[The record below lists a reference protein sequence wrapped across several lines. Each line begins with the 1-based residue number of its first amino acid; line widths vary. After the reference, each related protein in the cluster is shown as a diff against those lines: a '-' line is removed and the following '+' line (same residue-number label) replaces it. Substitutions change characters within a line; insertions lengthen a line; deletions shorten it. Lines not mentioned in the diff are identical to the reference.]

1 MDIQDQKSKE
11 ERLIEKSSTD
21 AMTGALNREATEA
34 RIEKRLS
41 DDQKGFLFLLD
52 IDNFKEINDTR
63 GHMIGD
69 QILIDLVQLLKSEF
83 RQNDVIGRLGG
94 DEFMVFMNQTQD
106 PQAAIQ
112 KASHILNRLAVEK
125 AGAFS
130 VSIGIASAPL
140 DGTTYDQLYDAADK
154 AMYQAK
160 RQGKNSY
167 FLRKPQPEESSEKP
181 A

>member
-1 MDIQDQKSKE
+1 
-11 ERLIEKSSTD
+11 
-21 AMTGALNREATEA
+21 MTGALNREATEA

-106 PQAAIQ
+106 PQAAI
-112 KASHILNRLAVEK
+112 KSLAY
-125 AGAFS
+125 
-130 VSIGIASAPL
+130 L
-140 DGTTYDQLYDAADK
+140 
-154 AMYQAK
+154 
-160 RQGKNSY
+160 
-167 FLRKPQPEESSEKP
+167 KP
-181 A
+181 ACG

>member
-1 MDIQDQKSKE
+1 
-11 ERLIEKSSTD
+11 
-21 AMTGALNREATEA
+21 
-34 RIEKRLS
+34 
-41 DDQKGFLFLLD
+41 
-52 IDNFKEINDTR
+52 
-63 GHMIGD
+63 MIGD

-167 FLRKPQPEESSEKP
+167 FLRTPRPEESSEKP

>member
-1 MDIQDQKSKE
+1 
-11 ERLIEKSSTD
+11 
-21 AMTGALNREATEA
+21 
-34 RIEKRLS
+34 
-41 DDQKGFLFLLD
+41 
-52 IDNFKEINDTR
+52 
-63 GHMIGD
+63 MIGD

-140 DGTTYDQLYDAADK
+140 DGTTYDQPVSYTHLDVY
-154 AMYQAK
+154 K
-160 RQGKNSY
+160 RQDFHRLVITHVGCTKKSRAFLSPASFLYFFPAVFVRSY
-167 FLRKPQPEESSEKP
+167 IIFR
-181 A
+181 